1 MKKKEEA
8 LEKEKNLEEIIAITE
23 TDGGIGEEIEVSD
36 IELAKD
42 GVIEND

>member
-1 MKKKEEA
+1 MKNEEKD
-8 LEKEKNLEEIIAITE
+8 LEIEKIQEEIIAITE